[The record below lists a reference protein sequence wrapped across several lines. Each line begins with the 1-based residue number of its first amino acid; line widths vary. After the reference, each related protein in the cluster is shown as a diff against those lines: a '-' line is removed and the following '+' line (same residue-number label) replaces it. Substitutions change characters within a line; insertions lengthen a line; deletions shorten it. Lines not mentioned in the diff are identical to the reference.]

1 MTACLDVIHRMNLI
15 LEAHSFKVAI
25 TPSNKLH
32 IFVENVNPSEIS
44 KQIPEKIY
52 SVKEAASRLKVG
64 DRTIRR
70 YLNNKRHPL
79 PHSKAGGIIR
89 ICESDIQ
96 AWLAN
101 EKFGVVRE

>member
-1 MTACLDVIHRMNLI
+1 MNLI
-15 LEAHSFKVAI
+15 LEAQSFKVAV

-32 IFVENVNPSEIS
+32 IVVENVNPSEVS

-52 SVKEAASRLKVG
+52 SVKDAASRLNVG

-79 PHSKAGGIIR
+79 PHSKAGGVIR

-96 AWLAN
+96 AWLATD
-101 EKFGVVRE
+101 KFGVRRE